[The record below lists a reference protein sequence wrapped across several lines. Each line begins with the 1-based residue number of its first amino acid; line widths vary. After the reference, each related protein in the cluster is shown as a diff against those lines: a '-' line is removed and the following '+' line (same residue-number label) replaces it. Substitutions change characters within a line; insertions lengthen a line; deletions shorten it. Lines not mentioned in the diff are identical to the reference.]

1 MNFHHLSNDEK
12 ITPAFGFSIECF
24 CHRFLTHYKK
34 NHLKNAEV
42 IFSSSLN
49 IKFFGI
55 LLLLIF
61 FPLLINGQ
69 SNCLEGCNY
78 TYILDGEKKSFNYQ
92 LIVSDDS
99 DISFLDGKYLINSNG
114 KSSIKTKLV
123 FDEFP
128 ENLTLL
134 FSKKWNSNKKRIN
147 VKYSCRKI
155 KKSDAIKEVTI
166 FFEDFNEL
174 SNGVIHFAISK
185 DNLSCNDIASN
196 NSLPFTFTFSE
207 EIFKKYLFQED
218 KKAVVDT
225 IENNEITTTASTDSS
240 LEETI
245 KTEQLLD
252 TPVIALKEKIVDTI
266 GKETVVVD
274 RPVPDTSTNENDT
287 FASINPPTTPPPP
300 VVEIEA
306 EKPLVV
312 VPKKTAE
319 DKLWSKTKRENS
331 LEAFSAFKSKY
342 PNSRKYGKLV
352 ERAITKKRKE
362 IAQQSEIDI
371 EYPFK
376 EIENGYAINLKNVFN
391 LQVDTILHSEA
402 TYSIKKQASKNEFI
416 STLFITNIEKNK
428 NIEVKLSDS
437 EKPDSVRF
445 ISIPLGNNLEVL
457 PISYNEDSSKIQK
470 IEFKE
475 GQKPYTIYFIK
486 DGITLKRQQVNTN
499 FWTPEPEYFEQH
511 NLIGDIQ
518 FKISDSRQSVPYT
531 NKDWSVNIP
540 EKPDLKPYWLGG
552 LALLLTMLVF
562 IYPQMKEARKKR
574 NRNQYKAKR
583 SDQLQT
589 HIEKVNLH
597 KEKFTSDIQ
606 EIIEEGGNEFVVKK
620 SVQNMNK
627 AKLGIQV
634 IGIKRAAS
642 KAKKYLNE
650 KLLYKIINQEIVFEF
665 DARVLW
671 EDTMISSV
679 YFTQKSIR
687 NLDAFL
693 QAENLNPIQE
703 KDDQIPEIGGILL
716 GRPFLIKKQNTYKV
730 LVDEF
735 VPIDPEYNDR
745 YQLQFSAQS
754 MARDLG
760 NIQEKFPDLM
770 LVGWFHTHPGHGLFL
785 SRPDLRIHD
794 SFFKESYQFAM
805 EIDSMS
811 PRLDTGFFT
820 RMKNGKVNNRKNLIT
835 DTQWYSWLDA
845 DLK

>member
-1 MNFHHLSNDEK
+1 
-12 ITPAFGFSIECF
+12 
-24 CHRFLTHYKK
+24 
-34 NHLKNAEV
+34 
-42 IFSSSLN
+42 
-49 IKFFGI
+49 
-55 LLLLIF
+55 
-61 FPLLINGQ
+61 
-69 SNCLEGCNY
+69 
-78 TYILDGEKKSFNYQ
+78 
-92 LIVSDDS
+92 
-99 DISFLDGKYLINSNG
+99 
-114 KSSIKTKLV
+114 
-123 FDEFP
+123 
-128 ENLTLL
+128 
-134 FSKKWNSNKKRIN
+134 
-147 VKYSCRKI
+147 
-155 KKSDAIKEVTI
+155 
-166 FFEDFNEL
+166 
-174 SNGVIHFAISK
+174 
-185 DNLSCNDIASN
+185 
-196 NSLPFTFTFSE
+196 
-207 EIFKKYLFQED
+207 
-218 KKAVVDT
+218 
-225 IENNEITTTASTDSS
+225 
-240 LEETI
+240 
-245 KTEQLLD
+245 
-252 TPVIALKEKIVDTI
+252 
-266 GKETVVVD
+266 
-274 RPVPDTSTNENDT
+274 
-287 FASINPPTTPPPP
+287 
-300 VVEIEA
+300 
-306 EKPLVV
+306 
-312 VPKKTAE
+312 
-319 DKLWSKTKRENS
+319 
-331 LEAFSAFKSKY
+331 
-342 PNSRKYGKLV
+342 
-352 ERAITKKRKE
+352 
-362 IAQQSEIDI
+362 
-371 EYPFK
+371 
-376 EIENGYAINLKNVFN
+376 
-391 LQVDTILHSEA
+391 
-402 TYSIKKQASKNEFI
+402 
-416 STLFITNIEKNK
+416 
-428 NIEVKLSDS
+428 
-437 EKPDSVRF
+437 
-445 ISIPLGNNLEVL
+445 
-457 PISYNEDSSKIQK
+457 
-470 IEFKE
+470 
-475 GQKPYTIYFIK
+475 
-486 DGITLKRQQVNTN
+486 
-499 FWTPEPEYFEQH
+499 
-511 NLIGDIQ
+511 
-518 FKISDSRQSVPYT
+518 
-531 NKDWSVNIP
+531 
-540 EKPDLKPYWLGG
+540 
-552 LALLLTMLVF
+552 MLVF

-583 SDQLQT
+583 SDQLQN

-620 SVQNMNK
+620 PIENMNK
-627 AKLGIQV
+627 AKSGIQV